1 MCCDIVRVMNEIESA
16 RPTGDTQRYGILVVD
31 DEDAI
36 LESLELTL
44 GSEYRIF
51 TATSGEKGLEI
62 LDREQ
67 IALVISDQVMPGM
80 SGVEFLE
87 KVIERN
93 PRAIRMMLTGY
104 SDMPSLIRAINEGR
118 IYRYLPKPWEPDDLR
133 INVKRALD
141 VYELSSENAQLADA
155 LAEANDRLRAE
166 NLYLRREVE
175 ARYSF
180 EGIIGDAP
188 AMQKIFDVTEKVAQ
202 TDATVLLT
210 GETGTGKDL
219 VARAIHY
226 SGSRRSRKFV
236 AQNCGAL
243 PDTLLE
249 SELFGHKRGS
259 FTGAHIDKKGLFEV
273 ADGGTIFLD
282 EIGETEPGM
291 QVRLLRVL
299 QDGEIRP
306 LGSSET
312 RKVDVRV
319 LAATNRDLKKMV
331 SEGRFREDLYY
342 RLRVVEIEMPTL
354 RQRSSDIPALAH
366 HFLDVEGRRVKRE
379 FLGFSNAAMDRL
391 VAYEWPGNVR
401 ELANEI
407 ERVVALAGPEETI
420 GLDDLSEHV
429 RGFADMRGSGPGGA
443 ERGPVDMSSFIP
455 VDDWDLN
462 RSVDAL
468 KRRMLVAAVREAGSK
483 SGAAAKLGIPR
494 QSLQKM
500 IKRLEIASEELE
512 PPESTSETG
521 EV

>member
-1 MCCDIVRVMNEIESA
+1 MSEIESA
-16 RPTGDTQRYGILVVD
+16 RPAGDTHRYGILVVD

-36 LESLELTL
+36 LESLAFTL
-44 GSEYRIF
+44 GVEYEIF

-80 SGVEFLE
+80 SGVEFFE

-104 SDMPSLIRAINEGR
+104 ADMPSLVRAINDGR

-133 INVKRALD
+133 INVKRALE
-141 VYELSSENAQLADA
+141 VYELSSENTQLADA
-155 LAEANDRLRAE
+155 LAEANERLMAE
-166 NLYLRREVE
+166 NVYLRREVE

-188 AMQKIFDVTEKVAQ
+188 AMQKIFDVTEKVSQ

-219 VARAIHY
+219 LARAIHY
-226 SGSRRSRKFV
+226 SGPRKDGKFV

-249 SELFGHKRGS
+249 SELFGHKRGA
-259 FTGAHIDKKGLFEV
+259 FTGAHADKKGLFEA

-282 EIGETEPGM
+282 EVGETEPGM

-312 RKVDVRV
+312 LKVDVRV
-319 LAATNRDLKKMV
+319 LAATNRDLKKRV
-331 SEGRFREDLYY
+331 EEGQFREDLYY
-342 RLRVVEIEMPTL
+342 RLRVVEIELPAL
-354 RQRSSDIPALAH
+354 RERSSDIPALAH
-366 HFLDVEGRRVKRE
+366 HFLDVAGEKVGRS

-391 VAYEWPGNVR
+391 VAYAWPGNVR

-407 ERVVALAGPEETI
+407 ERIAALAGPEETI
-420 GLDDLSEHV
+420 GLDNLSEHV
-429 RGFADMRGSGPGGA
+429 RSGA
-443 ERGPVDMSSFIP
+443 TSRVEARGPVDASEFAP

-468 KRRMLVAAVREAGSK
+468 KRRMLVLAVREAGSK
-483 SGAAAKLGIPR
+483 SGAAEKLGIPR

-500 IKRLEIASEELE
+500 IKRLEIPAEELKR
-512 PPESTSETG
+512 PEATSETG
-521 EV
+521 QD